1 MIAVVEAFIRA
12 HIIDTD
18 PAPVDSRP
26 DQLDGLAHQI
36 ERHNFERLTR

>member
-18 PAPVDSRP
+18 PNPQYSRL
-26 DQLDGLAHQI
+26 DHLDGLAHQI
-36 ERHNFERLTR
+36 ERHNFEKRTQ